1 MLLKQHTLLFLVIE
15 RLFAGIDHPVMF
27 HSERFFDMLFCIYEY
42 HNCILFTGLFT
53 LLSMLKQ
60 RKTCQRGT
68 LVLIVNLP
76 MYALGQLQVCSPFS
90 IRQVKLEKCHLTQV
104 FDS

>member
-1 MLLKQHTLLFLVIE
+1 MNVSLICC
-15 RLFAGIDHPVMF
+15 
-27 HSERFFDMLFCIYEY
+27 FCIIFEF
-42 HNCILFTGLFT
+42 HPCILFTGPFTSLF
-53 LLSMLKQ
+53 MLKQ

-90 IRQVKLEKCHLTQV
+90 IIQVKLEKCNHTHL
-104 FDS
+104 FGS